1 MCPVTTE
8 RSQKTWWKWVFGG
21 VAVLAVG
28 LFVAGVLSGC
38 RQHPTVSSR
47 EGLSLLR
54 LLNTACNTRDEAKLN
69 DAERTMNELERR
81 GKLTTAE
88 KASFARIISAA
99 RSGDWATAEADA
111 FRMASDQVGV
121 GHPAPDESQAPV
133 TKPKRKP
140 QAN

>member
-1 MCPVTTE
+1 MTTN
-8 RSQKTWWKWVFGG
+8 RSTAAWWKWSLGG
-21 VAVLAVG
+21 VTLLAVG
-28 LFVAGVLSGC
+28 LIVAGVLSGC
-38 RQHPTVSSR
+38 RQHPPVSSR

-69 DAERTMNELERR
+69 DAERTMNELERQ
-81 GKLTTAE
+81 GKLTAAE

-99 RSGDWATAEADA
+99 RSGDWATAESDA

-121 GHPAPDESQAPV
+121 GHPAEGESQRPD

-140 QAN
+140 HAN

>member
-1 MCPVTTE
+1 M
-8 RSQKTWWKWVFGG
+8 
-21 VAVLAVG
+21 
-28 LFVAGVLSGC
+28 
-38 RQHPTVSSR
+38 
-47 EGLSLLR
+47 LR

-111 FRMASDQVGV
+111 FHMASDQVGV